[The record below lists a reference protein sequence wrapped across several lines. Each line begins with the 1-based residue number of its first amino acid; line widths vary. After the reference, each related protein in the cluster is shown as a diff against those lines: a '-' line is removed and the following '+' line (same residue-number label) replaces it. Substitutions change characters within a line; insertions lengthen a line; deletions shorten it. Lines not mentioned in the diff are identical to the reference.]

1 MCLGDDHSVTVALA
15 LTAVI
20 PCPPMAPLQTLL
32 DDFLAAHDDMPGVV
46 MHVEA
51 PALGC
56 SWSGGAGA
64 VERGGEPLDGTE
76 CFRIASITKTFVAVS
91 VLRMVERGVLSLDDV
106 ALPHIPEPAASMF
119 QRAVPDAAVITVRQL
134 LQHTSGVYDFGND
147 DHYRRAIG
155 TDPQR
160 EWSAT
165 DLIGVAFE
173 HGSPYSPPGV
183 EFHYSDTG
191 YVLLALLLERHTGL
205 PFAPALRAQSG
216 IDELGLAHTWLEGKE
231 PVPAVAAIRAHQYFG
246 PNDTFE
252 FNPSFDGYGG
262 GGLVSTGRDLATF
275 VRAVATGSLLSPAT
289 NAAMLDC
296 SVATDLGDIGQRVG
310 LGIFQSTVDGI
321 VRIGHEGFWG
331 TWMYHFPEHDI
342 TVGGAHTSIPFDMSA
357 KQRLINGA
365 VRLLV
370 GGG

>member
-1 MCLGDDHSVTVALA
+1 
-15 LTAVI
+15 
-20 PCPPMAPLQTLL
+20 MAPLQTLL

-51 PALGC
+51 PAFGC
-56 SWSGGAGA
+56 SWSGGAG
-64 VERGGEPLDGTE
+64 VMERGGAPLNGTE
-76 CFRIASITKTFVAVS
+76 CFRTASITKTFVAVS

-119 QRAVPDAAVITVRQL
+119 EGAVPDAAVITIRQL
-134 LQHTSGVYDFGND
+134 LQHTSGIYDFGND
-147 DHYRRAIG
+147 DNYRRAIG

-173 HGSPYSPPGV
+173 HGSPYSAPGA
-183 EFHYSDTG
+183 EFHYSDTC
-191 YVLLALLLERHTGL
+191 YVLLALLLERHTGQ
-205 PFAPALRAQSG
+205 PFAAALRAQSG

-231 PVPAVAAIRAHQYFG
+231 PMPAAAPPRVHQYLG
-246 PNDTFE
+246 PNDTFD

-262 GGLVSTGRDLATF
+262 GGLVSTGRDLAAY
-275 VRAVATGSLLSPAT
+275 VRAVATGELLSPAT
-289 NAAMLDC
+289 TSAMLDC
-296 SVATDLGDIGQRVG
+296 SVTTNLGDVGQRIG
-310 LGIFQSTVDGI
+310 LGIFQSTIDGI
-321 VRIGHEGFWG
+321 VRVGHEGFWG
-331 TWMYHFPEHDI
+331 TWMYHLPEHDI
-342 TVGGAHTSIPFDMSA
+342 TVAGAHTAIPFDMPA

-365 VRLLV
+365 VGLLV